1 MDKNKTQ
8 DSETSIIPPKYV
20 DIVEDVFHAI
30 LAISLLGI
38 GIGAFFYSGKRLI
51 ETQPFFP
58 NGMIQG
64 VNDILF
70 IVIIL
75 EILRTVISRFTDGV
89 YQLDKFLI
97 IGVIAAVRHILTV
110 GASLTLESGKSDTA
124 FERSIYEMG
133 LNALIVVVSVLPRSN
148 CNGQSIFTPSS
159 SAAAIAHLG
168 FLIIALARNTASAF
182 PDEMISSACLASV
195 INPTADVGI
204 SAPCLIA

>member
-1 MDKNKTQ
+1 MSEKEK
-8 DSETSIIPPKYV
+8 SSAETSIIPIKFV
-20 DIVEDVFHAI
+20 DMVEDIFHAI
-30 LAISLLGI
+30 LAVTLFII
-38 GIGAFFYSGKRLI
+38 GIFAFFYSVKRLF
-51 ETQPFFP
+51 ETAPFFP

-110 GASLTLESGKSDTA
+110 GASLTLESSKSDTA

-133 LNALIVVVSVLPRSN
+133 LNALIVVALVFA
-148 CNGQSIFTPSS
+148 IFLSK
-159 SAAAIAHLG
+159 AAH
-168 FLIIALARNTASAF
+168 RNKK
-182 PDEMISSACLASV
+182 
-195 INPTADVGI
+195 
-204 SAPCLIA
+204 

>member
-8 DSETSIIPPKYV
+8 DSETSIIPSKYV
-20 DIVEDVFHAI
+20 DVVEDVFHAI

-124 FERSIYEMG
+124 FERSIYAMG
-133 LNALIVVVSVLPRSN
+133 LNALIVVALVFA
-148 CNGQSIFTPSS
+148 IFLSK
-159 SAAAIAHLG
+159 SAH
-168 FLIIALARNTASAF
+168 RNRY
-182 PDEMISSACLASV
+182 L
-195 INPTADVGI
+195 
-204 SAPCLIA
+204 

>member
-1 MDKNKTQ
+1 MAKNESQ
-8 DSETSIIPPKYV
+8 DGEKSIIPGKYIDV
-20 DIVEDVFHAI
+20 VEDVFHAI
-30 LAISLLGI
+30 LALSLLGI

-97 IGVIAAVRHILTV
+97 IGVIAAVLHILTV
-110 GASLTLESGKSDTA
+110 GASLTLESGKSETA

-133 LNALIVVVSVLPRSN
+133 LNALIVVALVFA
-148 CNGQSIFTPSS
+148 IFLSK
-159 SAAAIAHLG
+159 SAH
-168 FLIIALARNTASAF
+168 RNR
-182 PDEMISSACLASV
+182 
-195 INPTADVGI
+195 
-204 SAPCLIA
+204 

>member
-1 MDKNKTQ
+1 MANKTDNQ
-8 DSETSIIPPKYV
+8 RIETSILPTKYV
-20 DIVEDVFHAI
+20 DLVEDIFHAI
-30 LAISLLGI
+30 LALSLFVI
-38 GIGAFFYSGKRLI
+38 GVGAFFYSIKRLI
-51 ETQPFFP
+51 ETTPFFP

-133 LNALIVVVSVLPRSN
+133 LNALIVVALVFA
-148 CNGQSIFTPSS
+148 IFLSK
-159 SAAAIAHLG
+159 SAH
-168 FLIIALARNTASAF
+168 RNR
-182 PDEMISSACLASV
+182 
-195 INPTADVGI
+195 
-204 SAPCLIA
+204 

>member
-1 MDKNKTQ
+1 MAKNEVNDGEK
-8 DSETSIIPPKYV
+8 SIIPAKYV
-20 DIVEDVFHAI
+20 DVVEDVFHAI

-38 GIGAFFYSGKRLI
+38 GIGAFFYSGQRLI

-70 IVIIL
+70 IVSIL

-133 LNALIVVVSVLPRSN
+133 LNALIVVALVFA
-148 CNGQSIFTPSS
+148 IFLSK
-159 SAAAIAHLG
+159 SAH
-168 FLIIALARNTASAF
+168 RNR
-182 PDEMISSACLASV
+182 
-195 INPTADVGI
+195 
-204 SAPCLIA
+204 